1 MTGAPDDPDRETA
14 SESPNILIHCR
25 RFHVERI
32 ERQIGDKV
40 DVRDVI
46 RHPGSVVL
54 LPIIDEDRICLIR
67 NHRVAVDSTLIELP
81 AGTREPGEPPEE
93 TARRELIEETGYYSS
108 QLEKVMEFYP
118 APGLLD
124 EKMILYRA
132 TELIQGE
139 PKRELGEEIENFVV
153 DRKELRRLIDSGEIC
168 DAKTLLGAMI
178 WLAGC

>member
-93 TARRELIEETGYYSS
+93 TARRELIEET
-108 QLEKVMEFYP
+108 
-118 APGLLD
+118 
-124 EKMILYRA
+124 MILYRA